1 MFLLFSFFF
10 FFFFFLSFCF
20 SSFKD
25 EGVFLYRPDWPETH
39 YVEEAG
45 LDFTDL
51 PASASPR
58 YVPPCSVFV
67 VELFFFSSILS
78 VSVKQS

>member
-1 MFLLFSFFF
+1 MYIYKDIYFRNEYCVLL
-10 FFFFFLSFCF
+10 FFFFLSFCF

-25 EGVFLYRPDWPETH
+25 EGVFLYRPDWPETQ

-67 VELFFFSSILS
+67 EFFFL
-78 VSVKQS
+78 VF